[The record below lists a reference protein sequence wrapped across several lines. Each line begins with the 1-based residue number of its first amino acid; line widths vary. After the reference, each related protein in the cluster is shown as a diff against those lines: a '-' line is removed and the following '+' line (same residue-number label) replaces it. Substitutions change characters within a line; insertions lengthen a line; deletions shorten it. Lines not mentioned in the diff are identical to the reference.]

1 MGFSIG
7 AARQLDKQP
16 SISDTDL
23 KQEWTTSTQVTGRIS
38 TLTGNVHQTICLELF
53 PGQTLTSYSYSTL
66 RIMLSD

>member
-53 PGQTLTSYSYSTL
+53 PGQTSTSFSYSTL
-66 RIMLSD
+66 RIMLSE